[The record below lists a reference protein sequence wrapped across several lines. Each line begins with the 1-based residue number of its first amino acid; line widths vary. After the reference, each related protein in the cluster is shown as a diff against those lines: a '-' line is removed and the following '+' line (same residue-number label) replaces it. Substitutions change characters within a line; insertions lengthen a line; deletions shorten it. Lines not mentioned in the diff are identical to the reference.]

1 MQWQFL
7 REVRAGQEKI
17 KTRKKTVTDGCD
29 CLFNYK
35 LIIKNVFPELANA
48 VDSFRQTGNFSCTVI
63 FVINTFRGCFA
74 DCRDSLF

>member
-35 LIIKNVFPELANA
+35 LIIKNIYFLN
-48 VDSFRQTGNFSCTVI
+48 
-63 FVINTFRGCFA
+63 
-74 DCRDSLF
+74 

>member
-35 LIIKNVFPELANA
+35 LIIKNVYLQNYPNQFTALDIRE
-48 VDSFRQTGNFSCTVI
+48 NFLSQ
-63 FVINTFRGCFA
+63 
-74 DCRDSLF
+74 LFFL

>member
-35 LIIKNVFPELANA
+35 LIIKNIYFTSTPFFKVLHFIIKR
-48 VDSFRQTGNFSCTVI
+48 DSFVYLICLFI
-63 FVINTFRGCFA
+63 F
-74 DCRDSLF
+74 

>member
-29 CLFNYK
+29 CLFHHGI
-35 LIIKNVFPELANA
+35 LLLRSQPVAGPIWL
-48 VDSFRQTGNFSCTVI
+48 VDLWEVKGVGIVAPT
-63 FVINTFRGCFA
+63 
-74 DCRDSLF
+74 

>member
-35 LIIKNVFPELANA
+35 LIIKNLIRKLADA
-48 VDSFRQTGNFSCTVI
+48 VNSFG
-63 FVINTFRGCFA
+63 
-74 DCRDSLF
+74 